1 MTSETRFTIKEL
13 AAVLATPFF
22 LGLAPIF
29 GKLAYSAGADSFG
42 VAALRTLVAIVLMW
56 AVYLI
61 FFRKYIYIYPAGLL
75 GCVVI
80 GVINGIGSLFYY
92 GGLTYLD
99 ASLVQL
105 LNGMYLPIAV
115 LLSHWGGQPIK
126 PRTLLR
132 VLLAICAL
140 IVLTGLGSK
149 SISWFGVGLMLG
161 SALMFA
167 GTFILSQYVLYEM
180 PAQTGALYIL
190 TTMGVVVTVV
200 WLSVGASMTLNTLE
214 NAMLPIAA
222 LGVSTALSRLAMF
235 AGVKLRGS
243 LETALTS
250 IAEIGVALLLAGL
263 ILGEQLS
270 MVQWAGVG
278 LLTFSILL
286 IRRKDL
292 LPHGYNPNALLV
304 ANMASVQF
312 QRIAFHRAFGT
323 SEQDNEQ
330 GIMGTV
336 TADELLAIQRMM
348 GARSGPVDPFP
359 INPKAGYSV
368 DLKSFLPRVVK
379 PTETKL
385 KDENVDMTLAKKD
398 LSEPTKPLKS
408 AKDSMNSKAG

>member
-1 MTSETRFTIKEL
+1 MNNEDRFSLKEIV
-13 AAVLATPFF
+13 AVLSTPFF

-42 VAALRTLVAIVLMW
+42 VAALRTIVAVALMW
-56 AVYLI
+56 TVYLL

-92 GGLTYLD
+92 GGLSYLD
-99 ASLVQL
+99 ASMVQL
-105 LNGMYLPIAV
+105 LNGMYLPIAMV
-115 LLSHWGGQPIK
+115 LSHLGGQRVK
-126 PRTLLR
+126 PRTLVR
-132 VLLAICAL
+132 VLLAVCAL
-140 IVLTGLGSK
+140 IILTGFGQTS
-149 SISWFGVGLMLG
+149 SWFGVGLMLG

-190 TTMGVVVTVV
+190 TTMGGVVTVV
-200 WLSVGASMTLNTLE
+200 WLSVGAHLTLSTLE
-214 NAMLPIAA
+214 SAMLPITA

-235 AGVKLRGS
+235 AGVKHRGS

-250 IAEIGVALLLAGL
+250 IAEIGVALLLAGIVL
-263 ILGEQLS
+263 QEQLS
-270 MVQWAGVG
+270 LVQWFGVV
-278 LLTFSILL
+278 LLTVSILL

-292 LPHGYNPNALLV
+292 LPHGYNPSALLV
-304 ANMASVQF
+304 ANMASMQF

-323 SEQDNEQ
+323 HEQDNEQ
-330 GIMGTV
+330 GVMATI
-336 TADELLAIQRMM
+336 TADELMAIQRMM
-348 GARSGPVDPFP
+348 GAKQGPVDPFP

-379 PTETKL
+379 SNEPKLKADEKDATLPKRDPTEPKKPFKGG
-385 KDENVDMTLAKKD
+385 KDF
-398 LSEPTKPLKS
+398 
-408 AKDSMNSKAG
+408 NSKAG